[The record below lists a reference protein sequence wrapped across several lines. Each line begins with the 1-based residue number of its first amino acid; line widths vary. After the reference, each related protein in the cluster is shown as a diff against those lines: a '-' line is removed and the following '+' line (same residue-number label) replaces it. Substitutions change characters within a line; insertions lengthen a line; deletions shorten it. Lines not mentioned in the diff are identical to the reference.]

1 MSASDWMKMRTNLWD
16 DPRVGRIADETDSG
30 EAAVIG
36 ALYWLWA
43 TADEH
48 STDGL
53 LPDMTLRQ
61 IDRKTGVKGFSEAL
75 ASVGWIEQADD
86 GVRIVRFE
94 EHNGRSAKRRASE
107 SVRKVSARNAD
118 KVRTNGGQPAHLEVE
133 EEEELEEEQKQ
144 KQARKRATSPP
155 RPVDVDESTWVDWLT
170 LRKAKRAPV
179 TETVVKQAR
188 AEADKAGL
196 PLTRFLEIWC
206 ARGSQ
211 GLQADWL
218 KPNEL
223 AQARAGPGVAQ
234 AVGKQMQGVM
244 SLEAMKRE
252 RLARSGNPGG
262 AATAG
267 LLVAGPDSGG

>member
-48 STDGL
+48 SVDGFL
-53 LPDMTLRQ
+53 ADMTLRQ
-61 IDRKTGVKGFSEAL
+61 IDRKTGVKGFAEAL
-75 ASVGWIEQADD
+75 AAIGWIEQTTD
-86 GVRIVRFE
+86 GVQIVRFG
-94 EHNGRSAKRRASE
+94 EHNGKSAKRRAAE
-107 SVRKVSARNAD
+107 SVRKMSARNAD
-118 KVRTNGGQPAHLEVE
+118 KVRTDDGQPAHLEVE
-133 EEEELEEEQKQ
+133 EELEEEQKQ
-144 KQARKRATSPP
+144 KKARKRATTPSKPTE
-155 RPVDVDESTWVDWLT
+155 VDESTWADWLT

-179 TETVVKQAR
+179 TETVLKQAK
-188 AEADKAGL
+188 AEAEKADL
-196 PLTRFLEIWC
+196 TLTRFLEIWC

-223 AQARAGPGVAQ
+223 AQARAGPGVAAPSKTLTAIQ
-234 AVGKQMQGVM
+234 KLQG
-244 SLEAMKRE
+244 MKRGDVDSQ
-252 RLARSGNPGG
+252 R
-262 AATAG
+262 
-267 LLVAGPDSGG
+267 DSGRTDQAALPGA